1 MRNRT
6 TLAAA
11 TAAGM
16 LSLMFTAGSATAAS
30 AAGNTAAPGAQADA
44 TSCGEVRLTGE
55 LPAPPAGMAVQQ
67 QVTIG
72 EDCRP
77 VLGEVTFVPA
87 RAGAAAKTKAAAAPA
102 GVAAAETAAGTTRQ
116 FKSWNEMFDCC
127 NIRMTGLYT
136 ASQWTTD
143 GSRITTASTEATQQW
158 NREPWNAGW
167 NLKSAT
173 QNTDCA
179 ENCDVSRTEAHAD
192 FTYKG
197 IFDVTG
203 SWYANTHHSYVDL
216 NADGTATCRFDVQLR
231 HSFIGWNWQRGC
243 Q

>member
-1 MRNRT
+1 MRNRN
-6 TLAAA
+6 TLAAVL
-11 TAAGM
+11 AAGM
-16 LSLMFTAGSATAAS
+16 LSLTLTAGTASATE
-30 AAGNTAAPGAQADA
+30 AAGAAGAPAER

-87 RAGAAAKTKAAAAPA
+87 RDGAAAKKSAAAPA
-102 GVAAAETAAGTTRQ
+102 GVAAAATTAGTTRQ

-136 ASQWTTD
+136 TSQWTTD
-143 GSRITTASTEATQQW
+143 GARITTATTDATQQW

-167 NLKSAT
+167 SLKSAT

-179 ENCDVSRTEAHAD
+179 TDCTASRTEAHAD

-203 SWYANTHHSYVDL
+203 GWYANTHHSYVDL
-216 NADGTATCRFDVQLR
+216 NADGSATCRFDVQLR
-231 HSFIGWNWQRGC
+231 HTFIGWNWQRGC